1 MDHWIT
7 NDEQFFFLIWGT
19 ENELKKKKK
28 LRCKMPGKI

>member
-19 ENELKKKKK
+19 ENELKKKEAKV
-28 LRCKMPGKI
+28 